1 MEALHSMR
9 FLARWLTRDENLDM
23 ETWAKMYQILNLAP
37 HSFPCGCP
45 NQRRWR

>member
-1 MEALHSMR
+1 MESLHAMR
-9 FLARWLTRDENLDM
+9 FLTRWLLKGRDLDM
-23 ETWAKMYQILNLAP
+23 ETWTKMYQILNLAP